1 MKDLSTKILENKD
14 KFIISEVQCDY
25 DDNAAYQSFG
35 ISKDAQKYRLC
46 FLTYDQNSD
55 GIIVT
60 VLNTAK
66 DLADLLGTDEVD
78 YDELE
83 NLKIGESETIDN
95 LGFTVRIW

>member
-25 DDNAAYQSFG
+25 GDNAAYQSFG
-35 ISKDAQKYRLC
+35 ISKDAQKYKFG
-46 FLTYDQNSD
+46 FLTHNQDGD

-60 VLNTAK
+60 VFNSAK
-66 DLADLLGTDEVD
+66 DLVDLLGTDEGN

-83 NLKIGESETIDN
+83 NLKVGESATFDN